1 MKVFIC
7 GGGAGKQTIRAMKR
21 LNEVIDHNLP
31 CLYIPLAME
40 ADNYDGCYRWITN
53 ELKCLDISGIDMVRS
68 AEEMSGKCL
77 DKYGFLFIGGG
88 NTFKLLYDTLIRET
102 AQ

>member
-53 ELKCLDISGIDMVRS
+53 ELKCLGKRAGILGSSS
-68 AEEMSGKCL
+68 AEMKA
-77 DKYGFLFIGGG
+77 
-88 NTFKLLYDTLIRET
+88 T
-102 AQ
+102 